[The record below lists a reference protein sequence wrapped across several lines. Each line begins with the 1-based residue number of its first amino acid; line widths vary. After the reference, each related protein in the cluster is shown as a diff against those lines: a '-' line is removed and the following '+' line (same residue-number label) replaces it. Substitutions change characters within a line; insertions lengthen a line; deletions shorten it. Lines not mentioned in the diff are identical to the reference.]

1 MTLKQCILPK
11 FWRNP
16 ARAKSQQQRPVLVKG
31 YKCKEGGEPRMESTQ
46 PTTMYWQYAR
56 EMSHIWIA
64 ADKAR
69 CAVVPCR
76 VTRQWHTKTAV
87 LPELLR
93 KLQILEGCTRRTR
106 TWTEASKRVLANK
119 YKHASTA
126 SKSRQG
132 KTCQKVQ
139 APNCWK
145 TRGVPFSDF
154 LLFVLCGHDF
164 LLNDKLGWQAIKV
177 IEVKLTSQNLQVM
190 IWCTMMH
197 KSALVG

>member
-1 MTLKQCILPK
+1 MQGGGQTENGKHAANYNVLAVCQGNVTL
-11 FWRNP
+11 R
-16 ARAKSQQQRPVLVKG
+16 
-31 YKCKEGGEPRMESTQ
+31 
-46 PTTMYWQYAR
+46 
-56 EMSHIWIA
+56 IA
-64 ADKAR
+64 VDKTR
-69 CAVVPCR
+69 RAVVPCR
-76 VTRQWHTKTAV
+76 VKSQWHTETAM
-87 LPELLR
+87 LSELLR
-93 KLQILEGCTRRTR
+93 KLHILEGCTTR
-106 TWTEASKRVLANK
+106 TSPSTRASKRVLANK

-132 KTCQKVQ
+132 KTCQNVQ

-190 IWCTMMH
+190 I
-197 KSALVG
+197 